1 MTRQTL
7 SDFDVLSITEPSALD
22 AVEPVKPTER
32 GRVIRS
38 LRQNITALIGVI
50 IVLIVILVAVFGPWI
65 SPHDPLKQDIRNRL
79 QPPAWVEGGSPAHY
93 LGTDTLGRDLLSRI
107 IHGSRV
113 SLAVGLAAVVL
124 SGGIGVTLGLI
135 TGYYGG
141 RLDSI
146 FGRLADVQL
155 SIPFLVLAIA
165 VVAVIGPSMTN
176 LIIVLSI
183 TTWVL
188 YYRVVRGEVLSVR
201 EEEYIAAAKAI
212 GGSTPRIL
220 LLHILPN
227 VTASIVVVATLL
239 VANMIIFEASL
250 SFLGLGVPPPAPTW
264 GRMVADGREH
274 IATAWWISTFP
285 GMAILF
291 TVLGINLLG
300 DWLRD
305 TLDPKHSL

>member
-1 MTRQTL
+1 MSDGVAEFDLTRAAGAAQTAAAE
-7 SDFDVLSITEPSALD
+7 TLD
-22 AVEPVKPTER
+22 ASRR
-32 GRVIRS
+32 GVS
-38 LRQNITALIGVI
+38 LHKLLKSSTATIGAI
-50 IVLIVILVAVFGPWI
+50 IVVVVIAVAVFAPWL
-65 SPHDPLKQDIRNRL
+65 SPHDPLKQDILRRL
-79 QPPAWVEGGSPAHY
+79 QAPSWVEGGSPENL

-107 IHGSRV
+107 IHGSRI
-113 SLAVGLAAVVL
+113 SLVVGVAAVVL
-124 SGGIGVTLGLI
+124 SGGIGVTAGLVS
-135 TGYYGG
+135 GYYGG

-146 FGRLADVQL
+146 MGRIADVQL

-165 VVAVIGPSMTN
+165 VVAIIGPSLFN
-176 LIIVLSI
+176 LILVLAI

-201 EEEYIAAAKAI
+201 EEEYIAAAKVI
-212 GGSTPRIL
+212 GGSTFRIIFR
-220 LLHILPN
+220 HVLPN
-227 VTASIVVVATLL
+227 VTASIVVIATLL
-239 VANMIIFEASL
+239 VANTIIFEASL

-274 IATAWWISTFP
+274 IAMAWWISTFP
-285 GMAILF
+285 GLAILF

>member
-1 MTRQTL
+1 MSDGVAEFDLTRAAGAVQTAAAE
-7 SDFDVLSITEPSALD
+7 TLD
-22 AVEPVKPTER
+22 ASRR
-32 GRVIRS
+32 GVS
-38 LRQNITALIGVI
+38 LHKLLKSSTATIGAI
-50 IVLIVILVAVFGPWI
+50 IVVVVIAVAVFAPWL
-65 SPHDPLKQDIRNRL
+65 SPHDPLKQDILRRL
-79 QPPAWVEGGSPAHY
+79 QAPSWVEGGSPENL

-107 IHGSRV
+107 IHGSRI
-113 SLAVGLAAVVL
+113 SLVVGVAAVVL
-124 SGGIGVTLGLI
+124 SGGIGVTAGLVS
-135 TGYYGG
+135 GYYGG

-146 FGRLADVQL
+146 MGRIADVQL

-165 VVAVIGPSMTN
+165 VVAIIGPSLFN
-176 LIIVLSI
+176 LILVLAI

-201 EEEYIAAAKAI
+201 EEEYIAAAKVI
-212 GGSTPRIL
+212 GGSTFRIIFR
-220 LLHILPN
+220 HVLPN
-227 VTASIVVVATLL
+227 VTASIVVIATLL
-239 VANMIIFEASL
+239 VANTIIFEASL

-274 IATAWWISTFP
+274 IAMAWWISTFP
-285 GMAILF
+285 GLAILF